1 MQTSD
6 AESGGARVASVV
18 SGGPA
23 ADAGIQAGDL
33 VQSVDGQDV
42 EDSGDLSSAIDDKQP
57 GDEVSIVVT
66 RGGDEQT
73 LQAELTNRPE
83 SVQTQG

>member
-6 AESGGARVASVV
+6 AESGGARVADVV

-23 ADAGIQAGDL
+23 DAAGLRAGD
-33 VQSVDGQDV
+33 VVTSVDGHDV
-42 EDSGDLSSAIDDKQP
+42 ADSGDLSSAIDDQQP

-66 RGGDEQT
+66 RGGEQQT
-73 LQAELTNRPE
+73 LHAKLTNRPE
-83 SVQTQG
+83 SVQR